1 LQTITAFGSNDRSTR
16 KVGHKVAKD

>member
-1 LQTITAFGSNDRSTR
+1 LQTITAFGSTDRSTR